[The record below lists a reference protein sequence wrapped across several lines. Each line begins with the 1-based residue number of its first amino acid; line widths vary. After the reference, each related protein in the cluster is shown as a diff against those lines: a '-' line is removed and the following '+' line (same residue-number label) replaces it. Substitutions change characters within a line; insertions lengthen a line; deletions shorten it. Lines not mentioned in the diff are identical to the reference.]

1 MPELW
6 ETDVRVFLT
15 LTGLARRHTEHCARL
30 VTDKQLSE
38 AVDQARAHYPQFSD
52 QELTEL
58 ASRVE
63 RYRNEAICHVA
74 LRVPPSRKI
83 VSRDTTEDDLAKVVL
98 ECGHERTFR
107 VKEFQRM
114 ARCRECLKM
123 ERTTVAQNVGSVSRK
138 E

>member
-15 LTGLARRHTEHCARL
+15 LTGLARRHTEHCARH

-38 AVDQARAHYPQFSD
+38 AVGQARVYYPLLSD
-52 QELTEL
+52 QELVGL
-58 ASRVE
+58 AKQVE
-63 RYRNEAICHVA
+63 KYRNEAICRVA

-83 VSRDTTEDDLAKVVL
+83 VSRDATEGDLAKVVL

-114 ARCRECLKM
+114 ARCRECLHA
-123 ERTTVAQNVGSVSRK
+123 ERMTVAQNVGSVSKRV
-138 E
+138 